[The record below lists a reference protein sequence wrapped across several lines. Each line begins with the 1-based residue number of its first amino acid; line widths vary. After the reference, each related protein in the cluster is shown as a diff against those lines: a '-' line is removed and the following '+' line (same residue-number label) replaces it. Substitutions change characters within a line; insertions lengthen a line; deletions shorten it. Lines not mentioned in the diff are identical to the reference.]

1 MAKDGNRFEW
11 EVREA
16 LTRRGMRFEV
26 DKKALPGTPDIV
38 FPTDKIAVF
47 LDGCFWHGCPLHRG
61 TPKRKEFWL
70 NVWQRS
76 QLRDAKVNSNLAEL
90 GWVVLRYWEHNSVDE
105 IASDIAEARELR
117 NRTRRRF

>member
-1 MAKDGNRFEW
+1 MTKDGNRFEW

-61 TPKRKEFWL
+61 TPKRKEYWL
-70 NVWQRS
+70 NVWRGS
-76 QLRDAKVNSNLAEL
+76 QIRDARANSNLAEL

-105 IASDIAEARELR
+105 IASDIAEARKLLR
-117 NRTRRRF
+117 GRI